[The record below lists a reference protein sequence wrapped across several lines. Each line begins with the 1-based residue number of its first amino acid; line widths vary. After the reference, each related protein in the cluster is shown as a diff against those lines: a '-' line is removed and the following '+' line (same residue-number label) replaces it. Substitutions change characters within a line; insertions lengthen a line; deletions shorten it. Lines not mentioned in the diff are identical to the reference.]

1 MGIETQIQL
10 FDNAKIRVAWDDE
23 KEKYFFSV
31 VDVIGVLTES
41 ADGRTYWKV
50 LKNRLLKEGNETVT
64 NCNQLKLP
72 ASDGKM
78 RLTDVAD
85 LEGILRIVQSVPSK
99 KAEPI
104 KQWLAQ
110 VGSERIHQMID
121 PERSIQQAVA
131 DYKKLGYSDKW
142 IANRV
147 KSIDARNE
155 LTNEWKR
162 SGMTEGRD
170 FAILTDLITKTWSG
184 KTTKEYLFEDYNF
197 VMDFLPQPATLP
209 PYISDLTGEVME
221 FTTSMVS
228 TVIIFLAIFLAVKII
243 LTLLLSL
250 FTRNDRESFAGK
262 INSFFGMLA
271 DFLKGYIVVSIILF
285 AMLPLAQFVSADF
298 LIQCQNQI
306 DTSYI
311 AKEIY
316 NTNILPILIKGF
328 TVI

>member
-31 VDVIGVLTES
+31 VDVLHVLTDS
-41 ADGRTYWKV
+41 ANPQTYWRV
-50 LKNRLLKEGNETVT
+50 LKKRLLDEGNETVT
-64 NCNQLKLP
+64 NCNALKLP
-72 ASDGKM
+72 SADGKM
-78 RLTDVAD
+78 
-85 LEGILRIVQSVPSK
+85 RIVQSVPSK

-184 KTTKEYLFEDYNF
+184 KTTKEYKQFKGLTKENLRDNMSTIELALNTLAEASTTEISRRRNPKNLKQNMQIAQEGGNVAKAARLQLETTIGESVVTSIKASDYIR
-197 VMDFLPQPATLP
+197 P
-209 PYISDLTGEVME
+209 IIEE
-221 FTTSMVS
+221 TS
-228 TVIIFLAIFLAVKII
+228 
-243 LTLLLSL
+243 
-250 FTRNDRESFAGK
+250 E
-262 INSFFGMLA
+262 
-271 DFLKGYIVVSIILF
+271 
-285 AMLPLAQFVSADF
+285 
-298 LIQCQNQI
+298 
-306 DTSYI
+306 
-311 AKEIY
+311 E
-316 NTNILPILIKGF
+316 
-328 TVI
+328 

>member
-31 VDVIGVLTES
+31 VDVLHVLTDS
-41 ADGRTYWKV
+41 ANPQTYWRV
-50 LKNRLLKEGNETVT
+50 LKKRLLDEGNETVT
-64 NCNQLKLP
+64 NCNALKLP
-72 ASDGKM
+72 SADGKM

-131 DYKKLGYSDKW
+131 DYKQLGYSDKW

-184 KTTKEYLFEDYNF
+184 KTTKEYKQFKGLTKENLRDNMSTIELALNTLAEASTTEISRRRNPKSLKQNMQIAQEGGNVAKAARLQLETTIGESVVTSIKASDY
-197 VMDFLPQPATLP
+197 
-209 PYISDLTGEVME
+209 I
-221 FTTSMVS
+221 
-228 TVIIFLAIFLAVKII
+228 
-243 LTLLLSL
+243 
-250 FTRNDRESFAGK
+250 R
-262 INSFFGMLA
+262 
-271 DFLKGYIVVSIILF
+271 
-285 AMLPLAQFVSADF
+285 
-298 LIQCQNQI
+298 
-306 DTSYI
+306 
-311 AKEIY
+311 
-316 NTNILPILIKGF
+316 PIEEYSENE
-328 TVI
+328 

>member
-41 ADGRTYWKV
+41 TDGRTYWKV

-85 LEGILRIVQSVPSK
+85 LEGILRIIQSVPSK

-184 KTTKEYLFEDYNF
+184 KTTKEYKQFKGLTKENLRDNMSTIELALNTLAEASTTEISKRRNPKNLKQNMQIAQEGGNVAKTARLQLETTIGESVVTSIKASDYIR
-197 VMDFLPQPATLP
+197 PIIEETL
-209 PYISDLTGEVME
+209 EE
-221 FTTSMVS
+221 
-228 TVIIFLAIFLAVKII
+228 
-243 LTLLLSL
+243 
-250 FTRNDRESFAGK
+250 
-262 INSFFGMLA
+262 
-271 DFLKGYIVVSIILF
+271 
-285 AMLPLAQFVSADF
+285 
-298 LIQCQNQI
+298 
-306 DTSYI
+306 
-311 AKEIY
+311 
-316 NTNILPILIKGF
+316 
-328 TVI
+328 

>member
-31 VDVIGVLTES
+31 VDVLHVLTDS
-41 ADGRTYWKV
+41 ANPQTYWRV
-50 LKNRLLKEGNETVT
+50 LKKRLLDEGNETVT
-64 NCNQLKLP
+64 NCNALKLP
-72 ASDGKM
+72 STDGKM

-85 LEGILRIVQSVPSK
+85 LEGILRVIQSVPSK

-184 KTTKEYLFEDYNF
+184 KTTKEYKQFKGLTKENLRDNMSTIELALNTLAEASTTEISRRRNPKNLKQNMLIAQEGGNVAKAARMQLETTIGESVVTSIKASDYIR
-197 VMDFLPQPATLP
+197 P
-209 PYISDLTGEVME
+209 IEE
-221 FTTSMVS
+221 TS
-228 TVIIFLAIFLAVKII
+228 
-243 LTLLLSL
+243 
-250 FTRNDRESFAGK
+250 E
-262 INSFFGMLA
+262 
-271 DFLKGYIVVSIILF
+271 
-285 AMLPLAQFVSADF
+285 
-298 LIQCQNQI
+298 
-306 DTSYI
+306 
-311 AKEIY
+311 E
-316 NTNILPILIKGF
+316 
-328 TVI
+328 

>member
-50 LKNRLLKEGNETVT
+50 LKNRLSKEGNETVT

-85 LEGILRIVQSVPSK
+85 LDGIFRIIQSVPSK

-110 VGSERIHQMID
+110 VGGERIHQMID

-131 DYKKLGYSDKW
+131 DYKKLGYSEKW

-170 FAILTDLITKTWSG
+170 FALLTDLITKTWSG
-184 KTTKEYLFEDYNF
+184 KTIKEYKQFKGLTKENLRDNMSTIELALN
-197 VMDFLPQPATLP
+197 TLAEASTTE
-209 PYISDLTGEVME
+209 IS
-221 FTTSMVS
+221 
-228 TVIIFLAIFLAVKII
+228 KR
-243 LTLLLSL
+243 
-250 FTRNDRESFAGK
+250 RNPK
-262 INSFFGMLA
+262 N
-271 DFLKGYIVVSIILF
+271 LK
-285 AMLPLAQFVSADF
+285 
-298 LIQCQNQI
+298 QNMQ
-306 DTSYI
+306 I
-311 AKEIY
+311 AKEGGNVAKAARMQLETTIGESVVTSIKASDY
-316 NTNILPILIKGF
+316 IRPIEESSEE
-328 TVI
+328 

>member
-41 ADGRTYWKV
+41 TDGRTYWKV

-131 DYKKLGYSDKW
+131 DYKKLGYSEKW

-184 KTTKEYLFEDYNF
+184 KTTKEYKQFKGLTKENLRDNMSTIELALNTLAEASTTEISKRRNPKNLKQNMLIAQEGGNVAKAARLQLETTIGESIVTSIKASDYIRPIEETSED
-197 VMDFLPQPATLP
+197 
-209 PYISDLTGEVME
+209 E
-221 FTTSMVS
+221 
-228 TVIIFLAIFLAVKII
+228 
-243 LTLLLSL
+243 
-250 FTRNDRESFAGK
+250 
-262 INSFFGMLA
+262 
-271 DFLKGYIVVSIILF
+271 
-285 AMLPLAQFVSADF
+285 
-298 LIQCQNQI
+298 
-306 DTSYI
+306 
-311 AKEIY
+311 
-316 NTNILPILIKGF
+316 
-328 TVI
+328 

>member
-31 VDVIGVLTES
+31 VDVLHVLTDS
-41 ADGRTYWKV
+41 ANPQTYWRV
-50 LKNRLLKEGNETVT
+50 LKKRLLDEGNETVT
-64 NCNQLKLP
+64 NCNALKLP
-72 ASDGKM
+72 SADGKM

-110 VGSERIHQMID
+110 VGGERIHQMID

-131 DYKKLGYSDKW
+131 DYKKLGYSEKW
-142 IANRV
+142 IANRI

-170 FAILTDLITKTWSG
+170 FALLTDLITKTWSG
-184 KTTKEYLFEDYNF
+184 KTTKEYKQFKGLTKENLRDN
-197 VMDFLPQPATLP
+197 MSTIELALNTLAEASTTE
-209 PYISDLTGEVME
+209 IS
-221 FTTSMVS
+221 
-228 TVIIFLAIFLAVKII
+228 KRRNPK
-243 LTLLLSL
+243 SL
-250 FTRNDRESFAGK
+250 K
-262 INSFFGMLA
+262 
-271 DFLKGYIVVSIILF
+271 
-285 AMLPLAQFVSADF
+285 
-298 LIQCQNQI
+298 QNMQ
-306 DTSYI
+306 I
-311 AKEIY
+311 AKEGGNVAKAARMQLETTIGESVVTSIKASDY
-316 NTNILPILIKGF
+316 IRPIEE
-328 TVI
+328 TSEDE

>member
-31 VDVIGVLTES
+31 VDVLHVLTDS
-41 ADGRTYWKV
+41 ANPQTYWRV
-50 LKNRLLKEGNETVT
+50 LKKRLLDEGNETVT
-64 NCNQLKLP
+64 NCNALKLP
-72 ASDGKM
+72 SADGKM

-184 KTTKEYLFEDYNF
+184 KTTKEYKQFKGLTKENLRDNMSTIELALNTLAEASTTEISKRRNPKKLKQNMQIAQEGGNVAKAARLQLETTIGESVVTSIKASDY
-197 VMDFLPQPATLP
+197 
-209 PYISDLTGEVME
+209 I
-221 FTTSMVS
+221 
-228 TVIIFLAIFLAVKII
+228 
-243 LTLLLSL
+243 
-250 FTRNDRESFAGK
+250 R
-262 INSFFGMLA
+262 
-271 DFLKGYIVVSIILF
+271 
-285 AMLPLAQFVSADF
+285 
-298 LIQCQNQI
+298 
-306 DTSYI
+306 
-311 AKEIY
+311 
-316 NTNILPILIKGF
+316 PIEEY
-328 TVI
+328 TENE

>member
-1 MGIETQIQL
+1 MRCGLAASPRKNMGIETQIQL

-31 VDVIGVLTES
+31 VDVLHVLTDS
-41 ADGRTYWKV
+41 ANPQTYWRV
-50 LKNRLLKEGNETVT
+50 LKKRLLDEGNETVT
-64 NCNQLKLP
+64 NCNALKLP
-72 ASDGKM
+72 SADGKM

-131 DYKKLGYSDKW
+131 DYKKLGYSEKW

-184 KTTKEYLFEDYNF
+184 KTTKEYKQFKGLTKENLRDNMSTIELALNTLAEASTTEISKRRNPKNLKQNMLIAQEGGNVAKAARLQLETTIGESVVTSIKASDYIRPIIEETSED
-197 VMDFLPQPATLP
+197 
-209 PYISDLTGEVME
+209 E
-221 FTTSMVS
+221 
-228 TVIIFLAIFLAVKII
+228 
-243 LTLLLSL
+243 
-250 FTRNDRESFAGK
+250 
-262 INSFFGMLA
+262 
-271 DFLKGYIVVSIILF
+271 
-285 AMLPLAQFVSADF
+285 
-298 LIQCQNQI
+298 
-306 DTSYI
+306 
-311 AKEIY
+311 
-316 NTNILPILIKGF
+316 
-328 TVI
+328 

>member
-1 MGIETQIQL
+1 MSIETQIQL
-10 FDNAKIRVAWDDE
+10 FDNAKIRVVWDDE

-41 ADGRTYWKV
+41 TDGRTYWKV

-184 KTTKEYLFEDYNF
+184 KTTKEYKQFKGLTKENLRDNMSAIELALNTLAEASTTEISKRRNPKNLKQNMLIAQEGGNVAKAARLQLETTIGESVVTSIKASDYIR
-197 VMDFLPQPATLP
+197 P
-209 PYISDLTGEVME
+209 IIEE
-221 FTTSMVS
+221 TS
-228 TVIIFLAIFLAVKII
+228 
-243 LTLLLSL
+243 
-250 FTRNDRESFAGK
+250 E
-262 INSFFGMLA
+262 
-271 DFLKGYIVVSIILF
+271 
-285 AMLPLAQFVSADF
+285 
-298 LIQCQNQI
+298 
-306 DTSYI
+306 
-311 AKEIY
+311 E
-316 NTNILPILIKGF
+316 
-328 TVI
+328 

>member
-10 FDNAKIRVAWDDE
+10 FDNAKIRVAWDDV

-41 ADGRTYWKV
+41 TDGRTYWKV

-184 KTTKEYLFEDYNF
+184 KTTKEYKQFKGLTKENLRDNMSTIELALNTLAEASTTEISKRRNPKNLKQNMLIAQEGGNVAKAARLQLETTIGESVVTSIKASDYIR
-197 VMDFLPQPATLP
+197 PIIEETL
-209 PYISDLTGEVME
+209 EE
-221 FTTSMVS
+221 
-228 TVIIFLAIFLAVKII
+228 
-243 LTLLLSL
+243 
-250 FTRNDRESFAGK
+250 
-262 INSFFGMLA
+262 
-271 DFLKGYIVVSIILF
+271 
-285 AMLPLAQFVSADF
+285 
-298 LIQCQNQI
+298 
-306 DTSYI
+306 
-311 AKEIY
+311 
-316 NTNILPILIKGF
+316 
-328 TVI
+328 

>member
-64 NCNQLKLP
+64 ICNQLKLP

-85 LEGILRIVQSVPSK
+85 LEGILRIIQSVPSK

-131 DYKKLGYSDKW
+131 DYKKLGYSEKW
-142 IANRV
+142 IANRI

-184 KTTKEYLFEDYNF
+184 KTTKEYKQFKGLTKENLRDN
-197 VMDFLPQPATLP
+197 MSTIELALNTLAEASTTE
-209 PYISDLTGEVME
+209 IS
-221 FTTSMVS
+221 
-228 TVIIFLAIFLAVKII
+228 KR
-243 LTLLLSL
+243 
-250 FTRNDRESFAGK
+250 RNPK
-262 INSFFGMLA
+262 N
-271 DFLKGYIVVSIILF
+271 LK
-285 AMLPLAQFVSADF
+285 
-298 LIQCQNQI
+298 QNMQ
-306 DTSYI
+306 I
-311 AKEIY
+311 AKEGGNVAKAARLQLETTIGESVVTSIKASDY
-316 NTNILPILIKGF
+316 IRPIEEYSENE
-328 TVI
+328 

>member
-50 LKNRLLKEGNETVT
+50 LKNRLSKEGNETVT

-110 VGSERIHQMID
+110 VGGERIHQMID

-131 DYKKLGYSDKW
+131 DYKKLGYSEKW
-142 IANRV
+142 IANRI

-170 FAILTDLITKTWSG
+170 FALLTDLITKTWSG
-184 KTTKEYLFEDYNF
+184 KTTKEYKQFKGLTKENLRDN
-197 VMDFLPQPATLP
+197 MSTIELALNTLAEASTTE
-209 PYISDLTGEVME
+209 IS
-221 FTTSMVS
+221 
-228 TVIIFLAIFLAVKII
+228 KRRNPK
-243 LTLLLSL
+243 SL
-250 FTRNDRESFAGK
+250 K
-262 INSFFGMLA
+262 
-271 DFLKGYIVVSIILF
+271 
-285 AMLPLAQFVSADF
+285 
-298 LIQCQNQI
+298 QNMQ
-306 DTSYI
+306 I
-311 AKEIY
+311 AKEGGNVAKAARMQLETTIGESVVTSIKASDY
-316 NTNILPILIKGF
+316 IRPIEESSEE
-328 TVI
+328 

>member
-1 MGIETQIQL
+1 MGIETKIQL

-104 KQWLAQ
+104 KLWLAQ

-184 KTTKEYLFEDYNF
+184 KTTKEYKQFKGLTKENLRDNMSTIELALNTLAEASTTEISRRRNPKNLKQNMQIAQEGGNVAKAARLQLETTIGESVVTSIKASDYIR
-197 VMDFLPQPATLP
+197 P
-209 PYISDLTGEVME
+209 IIEE
-221 FTTSMVS
+221 TS
-228 TVIIFLAIFLAVKII
+228 
-243 LTLLLSL
+243 
-250 FTRNDRESFAGK
+250 E
-262 INSFFGMLA
+262 
-271 DFLKGYIVVSIILF
+271 
-285 AMLPLAQFVSADF
+285 
-298 LIQCQNQI
+298 
-306 DTSYI
+306 
-311 AKEIY
+311 E
-316 NTNILPILIKGF
+316 
-328 TVI
+328 

>member
-31 VDVIGVLTES
+31 VDVLHVLTDS
-41 ADGRTYWKV
+41 ANPQTYWRV
-50 LKNRLLKEGNETVT
+50 LKKRLLDEGNETVT
-64 NCNQLKLP
+64 NCNALKLP
-72 ASDGKM
+72 SADGKM

-110 VGSERIHQMID
+110 VGGERIHQMID

-131 DYKKLGYSDKW
+131 DYKKLGYSEKW

-170 FAILTDLITKTWSG
+170 FALLTDLITKTWSG
-184 KTTKEYLFEDYNF
+184 KTTKEYKQFKGLTKENLRDNMSTIELALNTLAEASTTEISKRRNPKNLKQNMQIAQEGGNVAKAARLQLETTIGESVVTSIKARDY
-197 VMDFLPQPATLP
+197 
-209 PYISDLTGEVME
+209 I
-221 FTTSMVS
+221 
-228 TVIIFLAIFLAVKII
+228 
-243 LTLLLSL
+243 
-250 FTRNDRESFAGK
+250 R
-262 INSFFGMLA
+262 
-271 DFLKGYIVVSIILF
+271 
-285 AMLPLAQFVSADF
+285 
-298 LIQCQNQI
+298 
-306 DTSYI
+306 
-311 AKEIY
+311 
-316 NTNILPILIKGF
+316 PIEEYSENE
-328 TVI
+328 

>member
-31 VDVIGVLTES
+31 VDVLHVLTDS
-41 ADGRTYWKV
+41 ANPQTYWRV
-50 LKNRLLKEGNETVT
+50 LKKRLLDEGNETVT
-64 NCNQLKLP
+64 NCNALKLP
-72 ASDGKM
+72 SADGKM

-184 KTTKEYLFEDYNF
+184 KTTKEYKQFKGLTKENLRDNMSTIELALNTLAEASTTEISKRRNPKNLKQNMQIAQEGGNVAKAARLQLETTIGESVVTSIKASDY
-197 VMDFLPQPATLP
+197 
-209 PYISDLTGEVME
+209 I
-221 FTTSMVS
+221 
-228 TVIIFLAIFLAVKII
+228 
-243 LTLLLSL
+243 
-250 FTRNDRESFAGK
+250 R
-262 INSFFGMLA
+262 
-271 DFLKGYIVVSIILF
+271 
-285 AMLPLAQFVSADF
+285 
-298 LIQCQNQI
+298 
-306 DTSYI
+306 
-311 AKEIY
+311 
-316 NTNILPILIKGF
+316 PIEEYSENE
-328 TVI
+328 